1 MTRGLHVGLAMLAA
15 VVFGLFHTGAVR
27 AQVVKEYTYEADAI
41 YTVRTGL
48 GITTMV
54 ELSASETVLDYSV
67 GFSSGWDVSRRDNI
81 FYLRPKNVDVDT
93 NLMVRTETN
102 SYLFEL
108 KVVATDWR
116 QLEQAKNAGVNYKVV
131 FRYPSDARFT
141 AKPDEKPAELKTGIQ
156 SGRQYN
162 FNYEYATRSLAT
174 WLIPVNA
181 YDDGRF
187 TYVKLS
193 DMRGL
198 PTGNFPAV
206 YGRERE
212 GAEEFLLNT
221 TVEGNTIIVHGV
233 YPYLVMR
240 QGENVIGLRRGF
252 IK

>member
-1 MTRGLHVGLAMLAA
+1 MSRVCYSVMCLLLLALLQPSAA
-15 VVFGLFHTGAVR
+15 Q
-27 AQVVKEYTYEADAI
+27 AQVVKEYTYAPDVI

-54 ELSASETVLDYSV
+54 ELSPSENVLDYSL

-102 SYLFEL
+102 AYLFEL

-116 QLEQAKNAGVNYKVV
+116 HLEQAKNAGVNYKVV
-131 FRYPSDARFT
+131 FRYPNDARFT

-162 FNYEYATRSLAT
+162 FNYEYATRSKAT
-174 WLIPVNA
+174 WLIPVNV

-187 TYVKLS
+187 TYLKLS
-193 DMRGL
+193 DMKGL

-212 GAEEFLLNT
+212 GVEEFLLNT

-252 IK
+252 LK

>member
-1 MTRGLHVGLAMLAA
+1 M
-15 VVFGLFHTGAVR
+15 
-27 AQVVKEYTYEADAI
+27 
-41 YTVRTGL
+41 
-48 GITTMV
+48 
-54 ELSASETVLDYSV
+54 
-67 GFSSGWDVSRRDNI
+67 
-81 FYLRPKNVDVDT
+81 
-93 NLMVRTETN
+93 
-102 SYLFEL
+102 
-108 KVVATDWR
+108 
-116 QLEQAKNAGVNYKVV
+116 
-131 FRYPSDARFT
+131 
-141 AKPDEKPAELKTGIQ
+141 
-156 SGRQYN
+156 
-162 FNYEYATRSLAT
+162 
-174 WLIPVNA
+174 NA

-193 DMRGL
+193 DMKGL

>member
-1 MTRGLHVGLAMLAA
+1 MICKTRIIATIQASFVLMAMLIGVAQ
-15 VVFGLFHTGAVR
+15 
-27 AQVVKEYTYEADAI
+27 AQVMKEYTYAPDSI

-54 ELSASETVLDYSV
+54 ELSPSENVLDYSL

-93 NLMVRTETN
+93 NFMVRTETHA
-102 SYLFEL
+102 YVFEL
-108 KVVATDWR
+108 KVVATNWQ
-116 QLEQAKNAGVNYKVV
+116 QLEQAKSAGVNYKVV
-131 FRYPSDARFT
+131 FRYPSDARFI

-162 FNYEYATRSLAT
+162 FNYEYATRTRAT
-174 WLIPVNA
+174 WLIPNNV

-187 TYVKLS
+187 TYIQLS
-193 DMRGL
+193 DMKGL

-206 YGRERE
+206 YGREQ
-212 GAEEFLLNT
+212 AQSEEFLLNT

-233 YPYLVMR
+233 YPYLLMR

-252 IK
+252 LK

>member
-1 MTRGLHVGLAMLAA
+1 MKARMKFIGLVHAAIVLLALHA
-15 VVFGLFHTGAVR
+15 GAVH
-27 AQVVKEYTYEADAI
+27 AQVMKEYTYVPDGI

-54 ELSASETVLDYSV
+54 ELSPSENVLDYSL

-93 NLMVRTETN
+93 NLMVRTETHA
-102 SYLFEL
+102 YIFEL
-108 KVVATDWR
+108 KVVATNWR
-116 QLEQAKNAGVNYKVV
+116 ELEQAKNAGVNYKVV
-131 FRYPSDARFT
+131 FKYPSDARFT
-141 AKPDEKPAELKTGIQ
+141 AKPEEKPAELKTGIQ
-156 SGRQYN
+156 SGRLYN
-162 FNYEYATRSLAT
+162 FNYEYATRSRAP
-174 WLIPVNA
+174 WLVPNNV

-187 TYVKLS
+187 TYIQLN
-193 DMRGL
+193 DMKGL

-206 YGRERE
+206 YAREQLRS
-212 GAEEFLLNT
+212 EEFLLNT

-252 IK
+252 LK